1 MPKRS
6 PVTDDA
12 DRDREAVLPADVVSG
27 DSKLPPQVRTWGVR
41 FLILAG
47 LAPPCCGSAP
57 SCTAPSAIRTWPGG

>member
-47 LAPPCCGSAP
+47 LASTLLWVG
-57 SCTAPSAIRTWPGG
+57 AIVYLSLIHI